1 MEVFKFHIIRYVVT
15 EITENSADEI
25 WNVKTKTF
33 LSKNRGAK
41 IEKGKI
47 IYKLATDYQSSLT
60 IIEDINGTVLN
71 NIDEPVIEY
80 IMKVP
85 QVS

>member
-1 MEVFKFHIIRYVVT
+1 MT

-47 IYKLATDYQSSLT
+47 IYELATDYQSSLT